1 MTSTAKNEKTK
12 TPLRELIECA
22 EKIHLYLLKL
32 EMQKETNQTKRTQP
46 KNEEPDT
53 IQQLILLEFKIQ
65 SLEKR
70 IENLEKEI
78 RKLSKR
84 RSEN

>member
-12 TPLRELIECA
+12 TPLRELIKCA

-46 KNEEPDT
+46 KNEELDT